1 MCEDHRKQPP
11 LHSIMVIR
19 LTMRIVIMMGE
30 TIMILK
36 VTMAAMVMMAMKSVV
51 I

>member
-19 LTMRIVIMMGE
+19 LTMRIVMIIGE
-30 TIMILK
+30 TMRILK
-36 VTMAAMVMMAMKSVV
+36 VTMAAVVMMATMSVV